1 METKK
6 EEQIKKTINV
16 NMNHMNMLVSF
27 SNNVVKTEKE
37 ETKDPVKQTIKK
49 LTVCDSD
56 DDDDSTHDNKV
67 LVQSL
72 EMQENLKRM
81 QEIKEYSLKNKISK

>member
-1 METKK
+1 LNEKPKANSYVTDYQKNLVKDSIKSQLKK
-6 EEQIKKTINV
+6 
-16 NMNHMNMLVSF
+16 
-27 SNNVVKTEKE
+27 
-37 ETKDPVKQTIKK
+37 KQ
-49 LTVCDSD
+49 V
-56 DDDDSTHDNKV
+56 DSTHDNKV